1 MDNKGIFI
9 ATMIMLTLI
18 FAYLIYLDL
27 KLRRLI
33 R

>member
-1 MDNKGIFI
+1 MDNRGIFI

-27 KLRRLI
+27 KLRRLT

>member
-1 MDNKGIFI
+1 MNNRGIFI

-27 KLRRLI
+27 KLRRLT